1 MAVQLSGPEEHRVMK
16 AMAGKP
22 GMAMGKEPTGANGDC
37 GVDRVNSIAE
47 GGRLRGGFR
56 DYKVYVP
63 SGAEGR
69 ALPLVVMLHG
79 CTQHPDDF
87 AVGTGMNRLAE
98 ERGIIVAYPG
108 QPASANLF
116 STRRS

>member
-1 MAVQLSGPEEHRVMK
+1 
-16 AMAGKP
+16 
-22 GMAMGKEPTGANGDC
+22 
-37 GVDRVNSIAE
+37 
-47 GGRLRGGFR
+47 
-56 DYKVYVP
+56 
-63 SGAEGR
+63 
-69 ALPLVVMLHG
+69 MLHG